1 MAARLWG
8 YEGPIQISLL
18 SEGFYLLEFPSYAL
32 SSWVLQWTW
41 HIHHMPMILRRW
53 KLGISPLA
61 LSPTA
66 RPTWVTLRDVP
77 PPLLT
82 REGISWLVSQLGE
95 PTGKFVRD
103 GLKVKI
109 CVFASPTN
117 SPQEV
122 LSVNLGPCSEHI
134 IHVEYPA
141 ARSYG
146 KDAAKPVRHWRE
158 KQPPVVV
165 VQPDVPVVQ
174 SSPEVLEVDSIP
186 AETMMAAVLVAP
198 MVTPTIAPLSPAP
211 NVVSDVGSD
220 DEEVYEDSAGQ
231 VTPILD
237 PNVKQGVGPSSSK
250 PTLGDFLSHA
260 RRGRGR
266 GRGRPRRK
274 RR

>member
-1 MAARLWG
+1 MIPAAAPSVVSARSRSSAAAEPAPPLIVVSPHASAPSTAPTVDESKKSLADIVSDAPGDLEFVAKSILAVVDGVLHIPQSIVDIGVEKLKSALVAQFAGSAPPLRVFHSIAARLWG

-32 SSWVLQWTW
+32 SSWVLQRTW

-53 KLGISPLA
+53 KLGIAPLA

-77 PPLLT
+77 PPLLA
-82 REGISWLVSQLGE
+82 REGISWLASQLGE

-122 LSVNLGPCSEHI
+122 LSVNLGPGSEHI
-134 IHVEYPA
+134 IHVNYPA

-146 KDAAKPVRHWRE
+146 NDAAKPVRH
-158 KQPPVVV
+158 
-165 VQPDVPVVQ
+165 
-174 SSPEVLEVDSIP
+174 
-186 AETMMAAVLVAP
+186 
-198 MVTPTIAPLSPAP
+198 
-211 NVVSDVGSD
+211 
-220 DEEVYEDSAGQ
+220 
-231 VTPILD
+231 
-237 PNVKQGVGPSSSK
+237 
-250 PTLGDFLSHA
+250 
-260 RRGRGR
+260 
-266 GRGRPRRK
+266 
-274 RR
+274 